1 MSYRIPARLAGLV
14 LAAGLLAACGGG
26 DEGGDDGDDP
36 LAADGG
42 GGCVGSDGDAV
53 VVGSANF
60 SENVL
65 LAEIYA
71 QSMEAA
77 GVTVERKLNIG
88 SRETYIPALQDGSID
103 LMPEYSGNTL
113 LYFDE
118 DAAATDSDAVYD
130 ALAEALPDGCQIL
143 EQSEA
148 EDKDSL
154 VVTQET
160 AQSDGLTSIADL
172 DPVAGDYT
180 VGGPPEF
187 ETRQSGLVGIR
198 DKYGFEFGEFKALD
212 VGGPLSV
219 EALLNGDVD
228 VVNLF
233 TTNPVIET
241 EDLVV
246 LEDPENVFIAQNVV
260 PLIAESKASDEV
272 TEALDAVSAELDTA
286 QLVELMKRV
295 DIDQED
301 PADVAQ
307 AWLSEKGLV

>member
-1 MSYRIPARLAGLV
+1 
-14 LAAGLLAACGGG
+14 
-26 DEGGDDGDDP
+26 
-36 LAADGG
+36 
-42 GGCVGSDGDAV
+42 
-53 VVGSANF
+53 
-60 SENVL
+60 
-65 LAEIYA
+65 
-71 QSMEAA
+71 
-77 GVTVERKLNIG
+77 
-88 SRETYIPALQDGSID
+88 
-103 LMPEYSGNTL
+103 
-113 LYFDE
+113 
-118 DAAATDSDAVYD
+118 
-130 ALAEALPDGCQIL
+130 
-143 EQSEA
+143 
-148 EDKDSL
+148 
-154 VVTQET
+154 
-160 AQSDGLTSIADL
+160 
-172 DPVAGDYT
+172 
-180 VGGPPEF
+180 
-187 ETRQSGLVGIR
+187 
-198 DKYGFEFGEFKALD
+198 
-212 VGGPLSV
+212 V

>member
-1 MSYRIPARLAGLV
+1 MSYRTPARLAGLA
-14 LAAGLLAACGGG
+14 LFAGLLAACGGG
-26 DEGGDDGDDP
+26 DDGGDDP
-36 LAADGG
+36 LASEGG
-42 GGCVGSDGDAV
+42 DGCVGSDGDAV

-71 QSMEAA
+71 QSLEAA

-103 LMPEYSGNTL
+103 LLPEYSGNTL

-118 DAAATDSDAVYD
+118 EAEATDSDAVHD
-130 ALAEALPDGCQIL
+130 ALAEALPDGCEIL
-143 EQSEA
+143 EQSDA
-148 EDKDSL
+148 EDKDAL
-154 VVTQET
+154 VVTAET
-160 AQSDGLTSIADL
+160 GQADGLSSIADL
-172 DPVAGDYT
+172 ESVAGDYT

-187 ETRQSGLVGIR
+187 ETRQSGLVGIQ

-219 EALLNGDVD
+219 EALLNGDAD

-272 TEALDAVSAELDTA
+272 SEALDAVSAELDTE

-295 DIDQED
+295 DIDKEN